1 MTKEWLQQCRCGVL
15 LQGQIECIRMCE
27 IGNPSLYPMYLLFF
41 QNSIIWPLL
50 LGCPRISPK
59 LKKNLFLFLSLPDKP
74 PHFTPVQPPDGK
86 STVFSLF
93 RSPSLTS
100 GVLGFFPVNNDLG
113 QQIPVFEV
121 GSRLCQIRLLGSCI
135 FFSPSTF
142 LPLLVW
148 RARGQVYSG
157 GSFDVRRIF

>member
-1 MTKEWLQQCRCGVL
+1 
-15 LQGQIECIRMCE
+15 MCE
-27 IGNPSLYPMYLLFF
+27 TGNASLYPVYLLFF

-50 LGCPRISPK
+50 LGCPRICPK
-59 LKKNLFLFLSLPDKP
+59 LKKKKKPLFLFLSLPDKP

-93 RSPSLTS
+93 RSPPLTS
-100 GVLGFFPVNNDLG
+100 GVLGFFPVNNDLR

-121 GSRLCQIRLLGSCI
+121 GSRLCQIRLLGS
-135 FFSPSTF
+135 FFSPSPF

-148 RARGQVYSG
+148 RARGQVCSG
-157 GSFDVRRIF
+157 VGEL